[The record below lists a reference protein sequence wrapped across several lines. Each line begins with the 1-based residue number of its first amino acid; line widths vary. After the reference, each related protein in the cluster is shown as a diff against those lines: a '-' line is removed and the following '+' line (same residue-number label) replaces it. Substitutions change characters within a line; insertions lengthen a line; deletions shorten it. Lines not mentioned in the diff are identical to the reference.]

1 MTNDNDQFPSTLRP
15 TGRGN
20 KAWADPQRRR
30 RSSRWA
36 GVLFFITHVT
46 SVGAV
51 ALYSAGGFDT
61 TKPLRGRTAVLQG
74 GLLEVILAAAVVG
87 TSVALYPALR
97 RRSHGLATAYV
108 ALRTLEASVIL
119 AGVVAIL
126 PVVARPA
133 TMAAPGID
141 PAVGAGLRLLHDWT
155 FLVGPG
161 LINPINTVVLAWLL
175 LTSRAVP
182 RPIPTLGLGGAV
194 LIGSVNL
201 FVMFGHIDPQPLA
214 AVPIFLWEI
223 SLAIYLIVRGITDGP
238 TDPKGAEPV
247 LPSRAQVGQASA

>member
-1 MTNDNDQFPSTLRP
+1 MTSDTHQQSAPTRP
-15 TGRGN
+15 LESDAAASAGVH
-20 KAWADPQRRR
+20 QIR
-30 RSSRWA
+30 RSTRWA
-36 GVLFFITHVT
+36 GILFFVTHVT

-51 ALYSAGGFDT
+51 ALYSSGGFDT

-74 GLLEVILAAAVVG
+74 GLLEVMLAAAVVG

-97 RRSHGLATAYV
+97 RRSHGLASAYV

-133 TMAAPGID
+133 TTAAAGID

-155 FLVGPG
+155 FLIGPG

-175 LTSRAVP
+175 LKSRAVP
-182 RPIPTLGLGGAV
+182 RPIPMLGLVGAV
-194 LIGSVNL
+194 LIGSVNVI
-201 FVMFGHIDPQPLA
+201 VMFGQINPQPVA

-223 SLAIYLIVRGITDGP
+223 SLAIYLIARGLTDGQSGSRHVDSGSP
-238 TDPKGAEPV
+238 IPRPAESIP
-247 LPSRAQVGQASA
+247 A